1 MNKRLILIFVTL
13 SLIFSGIVGYHYY
26 KHIFGSLVTKTG
38 AVYIRSTD
46 NINDVKKSLN
56 DFIGNETIFFWLAN
70 KKNYKRPK
78 AGKYTLKQGMSLND
92 IINLLRSGNQT
103 PVKVSFNNQ
112 DSL

>member
-78 AGKYTLKQGMSLND
+78 AGKYTLKQ
-92 IINLLRSGNQT
+92 
-103 PVKVSFNNQ
+103 
-112 DSL
+112 